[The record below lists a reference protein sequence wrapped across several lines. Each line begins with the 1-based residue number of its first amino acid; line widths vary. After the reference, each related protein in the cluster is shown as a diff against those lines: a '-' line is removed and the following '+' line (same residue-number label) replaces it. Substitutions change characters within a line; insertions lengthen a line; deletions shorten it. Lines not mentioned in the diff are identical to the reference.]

1 MSLAS
6 VIQGI
11 GDKTKGEVYTMT
23 IGRIEEVDRRYNR
36 ASKVL
41 LLDEEQESKYNDVD
55 SAYIYNI
62 PFVSYSTS
70 EFVMIPP
77 FQKGDY
83 VVVLFSHRDID
94 NILENSG
101 SEGDGSGIF
110 DKSDAVIVGGVN
122 LFDAPIT
129 EPSNDGDFTI
139 AKRDGSL
146 RINIDKESNIEIQ
159 TDGKI
164 YLGDKDDA
172 EAVPLGEQLKEWLDN
187 HTHDY
192 DWSSTG
198 GSGVTEPPKQKSPD
212 LSKRV
217 YNA

>member
-23 IGRIEEVDRRYNR
+23 IGQIEEVDHRYNR

-62 PFVSYSTS
+62 PFVSYTTGD
-70 EFVMIPP
+70 FVIVPP
-77 FQKGDY
+77 FKKGDY

-94 NILENSG
+94 NILDNSG
-101 SEGDGSGIF
+101 SEGGGSGLF

-122 LFDAPIT
+122 LFDTPIDLPT
-129 EPSNDGDFTI
+129 SEGDYTI

-146 RINIDKESNIEIQ
+146 RINIDKDNNIEIK
-159 TDGKI
+159 TEGNV

-172 EAVPLGEQLKEWLDN
+172 EPMPLGKQLKEWLDN

-192 DWSSTG
+192 NWTSTG
-198 GSGVTEPPKQKSPD
+198 GNSTTEPPKSPSPE
-212 LSKRV
+212 LSEKV
-217 YNA
+217 YNT

>member
-41 LLDEEQESKYNDVD
+41 LLDEEQESKYSDVD

-70 EFVMIPP
+70 EFVMTPP

-122 LFDAPIT
+122 LFDTPIA
-129 EPSNDGDFTI
+129 EPSGEGDFTI

-159 TDGKI
+159 TEGNV

-172 EAVPLGEQLKEWLDN
+172 EPMPLGKQLKEWLDN

-192 DWSSTG
+192 EWSSTG
-198 GSGVTEPPKQKSPD
+198 GSGATKPPKQKSPD
-212 LSKRV
+212 LSERV

>member
-70 EFVMIPP
+70 EFVVIPP
-77 FQKGDY
+77 FQKGDC

-122 LFDAPIT
+122 LFDTPIA
-129 EPSNDGDFTI
+129 EPSSDGDFTI

-159 TDGKI
+159 TEGNV
-164 YLGDKDDA
+164 YLGDKDSA
-172 EAVPLGEQLKEWLDN
+172 EPMPLGKQLKEWLDN

-192 DWSSTG
+192 EWSSTG
-198 GSGVTEPPKQKSPD
+198 GSGATKPPRWKSPD
-212 LSKRV
+212 LSERV